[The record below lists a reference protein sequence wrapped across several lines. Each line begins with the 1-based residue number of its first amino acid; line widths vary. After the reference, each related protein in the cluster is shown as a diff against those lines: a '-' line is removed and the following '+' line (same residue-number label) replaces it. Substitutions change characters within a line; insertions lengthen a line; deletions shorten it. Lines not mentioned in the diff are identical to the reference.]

1 MTTSA
6 NEAAAA
12 SDIRPATR
20 PGSVDIRARL
30 GVREFVLGRLS
41 LAESVRLAG
50 VPEAEF
56 IDLLSTLETLDTVAA
71 SSPGPSE
78 AAGPAPRLTVVV
90 PVFNEEENLPVL
102 HARLSAVLPA
112 HGHYEILFVDDGS
125 HDRSVGVI
133 VELQRQDPAVKLVR
147 FSRNFGHQ
155 AAITAGIAAARGEAV
170 ILMDC
175 DLQDPPEL
183 LPELVQ
189 HWEDGFEVVY
199 AVRQTR
205 DEGFFKRS
213 TAAAFYR
220 LLRTVSNVEIP
231 VDAGDFCLLDRK
243 VVDVIAQLPEKN
255 RYLRGL
261 RSWAGFRQVGVPYD
275 RPARHAGEAKYTTR
289 KMAKL
294 ALDGVMSFTSLP
306 LKLASYMGFLTAAA
320 GIVYLGLAVFA
331 RLTTGALPNGWTSLV
346 AIILI
351 LGGAQLIVTGFLGAY
366 IARIYDETKGRPM
379 YVVAETLTARSGNP
393 TAGRPATPV
402 IGR

>member
-1 MTTSA
+1 MTTGWI
-6 NEAAAA
+6 ETVPT
-12 SDIRPATR
+12 SDVRGATR
-20 PGSVDIRARL
+20 PGNVDVRARL
-30 GVREFVLGRLS
+30 AVREFVLGRLA
-41 LAESVRLAG
+41 LADCVRLAG
-50 VPEAEF
+50 VTEAEF
-56 IDLLSTLETLDTVAA
+56 FDLLSTLDSFDPVAA
-71 SSPGPSE
+71 APPAAANETGPS
-78 AAGPAPRLTVVV
+78 PRISVVV
-90 PVFNEEENLPVL
+90 PVYNEEENLPVL
-102 HARLSAVLPA
+102 HARLAAVLPA
-112 HGHYEILFVDDGS
+112 HGPYEIVFVDDGS
-125 HDRSVGVI
+125 RDRSVAV
-133 VELQRQDPAVKLVR
+133 VLDLQQQDQAVRLLR

-189 HWEDGFEVVY
+189 RWQDGYEVVY
-199 AVRQTR
+199 AVRQHR
-205 DEGFFKRS
+205 DEGLFKRS

-220 LLRTVSNVEIP
+220 LLRAVSSVDIP

-243 VVDVIAQLPEKN
+243 VVDVIADLPEKN

-261 RSWAGFRQVGVPYD
+261 RSWAGFRQIAVPYD

-294 ALDGVMSFTSLP
+294 AVDGIMSFTSLP
-306 LKLASYMGFLTAAA
+306 LKLASYMGLLTAAV
-320 GIVYLGLAVFA
+320 GIVYLSMAVFA

-379 YVVAETLTARSGNP
+379 YVVAETHVAAPGSVDVP
-393 TAGRPATPV
+393 PAGF
-402 IGR
+402 